1 MTVGID
7 ACLKQI
13 AGDLYDVDI
22 GVNGDILS
30 VDFFDTAIIVS
41 LFAERRADESE
52 VVESRLRRGWI
63 GNEGTPNFEI
73 GSKIWLYEQSRLT
86 RTVINGITIAARQ
99 ALQTLVDE
107 GFATQI
113 KSVDAVITTTGISLN
128 VIINRPNSKVDKRYF
143 TLWDNTALPC
153 SDIPNN
159 FILNLTTDDG
169 GINLFER
176 LGYPSNPVDIVVN
189 FPSIFISIPI
199 SQPQIAFLTG
209 GPWHPDTTIL
219 LFIPAGGGLVGGG
232 GKGGDGGGDL
242 VDGSIGGGGGGSPS
256 WGFGGK
262 SDDGAHDGGDG
273 SLFGSGAG
281 SVGAIS
287 GATSTHPATDG
298 DRGFACIE
306 MLHAIS
312 LINHGNIFSGSG
324 GGGGGSEDVGQGGN
338 GGSLFGD
345 GLGFDG
351 TGTAPGIGGI
361 RGPAIKTNGNDVFLI
376 VAGNLKGGIE

>member
-86 RTVINGITIAARQ
+86 RTVLNGITIAARQ

-143 TLWDNTALPC
+143 TLWDNTALSCP
-153 SDIPNN
+153 DIPNN
-159 FILNLTTDDG
+159 IIFNLTNEDG
-169 GINLFER
+169 GMNLFEK

-189 FPSIFISIPI
+189 FPSVFIAVPVAQASF
-199 SQPQIAFLTG
+199 STG

-219 LFIPAGGGLVGGG
+219 LFIPNGGVLVGGG
-232 GKGGDGGGDL
+232 GKGGNGGGDL
-242 VDGSIGGGGGGSPS
+242 VDGSIGGGGGGGPS
-256 WGFGGK
+256 WGLGGK
-262 SDDGAHDGGDG
+262 SDDGAHDGGDAG
-273 SLFGSGAG
+273 LFVSSGG

-298 DRGFACIE
+298 DRGFPSIE

-312 LINHGNIFSGSG
+312 LINHGILFSGSG
-324 GGGGGSEDVGQGGN
+324 GGGGGSEDVGSGGN

-351 TGTAPGIGGI
+351 TGTSPGLGGT
-361 RGPAIKTNGNDVFLI
+361 RGPAIKTNGNDIFLI
-376 VAGNLKGGIE
+376 VAGAINGGIE